1 MLGKLLGV
9 LLGVRLRVLLLLLL
23 LRRRRVERLLMIRG
37 VGARADVG
45 AVIWSEAVVH
55 AEATVTFRGRP
66 RHMLLLLLL
75 LLHRG
80 RHGVVVHERDLVQC
94 RVRVI
99 GVGLGEENRLKVTA
113 RGQ

>member
-1 MLGKLLGV
+1 MLGV

-75 LLHRG
+75 LLLHRG

-99 GVGLGEENRLKVTA
+99 GVGLGEEKSLKVTA